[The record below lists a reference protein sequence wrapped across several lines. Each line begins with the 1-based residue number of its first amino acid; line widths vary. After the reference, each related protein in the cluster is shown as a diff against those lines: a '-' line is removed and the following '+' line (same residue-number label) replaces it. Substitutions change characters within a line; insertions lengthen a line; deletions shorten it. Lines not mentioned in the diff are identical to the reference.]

1 MSETTTAKKTTAT
14 KKAVATKKVA
24 EMKPFEKTLHEA
36 AKAFA
41 NAEKATTK
49 GGTLLWQGTQEA
61 YEAWD
66 ASKDEDGTGLY
77 ESVKGALG
85 ESRKG
90 DASKIRTV
98 ALAAKAGK
106 IDLDDYDSLSKAYTA
121 ATEAGKKAEARDEED
136 RAADEAVQ
144 SLNAPDEATTAEAAA
159 KIVLESGVDDAARI
173 LLDTLGP
180 DNVAAHRAFARAVSE
195 EIAGRITEVKK
206 AEAAKKK
213 KAEAEKKKAEREA
226 QDERKAQVAAEQAEK
241 ARAQRAAEEVDLD
254 AQDDLD
260 LDLDVAVSA
269 EEFMA
274 VAPKPKAAPKSK
286 GAAKKAAVA
295 AKAVKA
301 VAPKAGA

>member
-14 KKAVATKKVA
+14 KKAAATKKVA

-61 YEAWD
+61 FSSWD

-213 KAEAEKKKAEREA
+213 AEADAKKAEREA

-241 ARAQRAAEEVDLD
+241 ARAQRAAEEADLD

-260 LDLDVAVSA
+260 LDLDVAD
-269 EEFMA
+269 EPKA
-274 VAPKPKAAPKSK
+274 VAPKPKVAPKSK